1 MKFKYKTSFF
11 NEIKASNIQ
20 EDNNFI
26 SQASLEKL
34 KDLVPQDIN
43 FEKNID
49 LIGVAFNAAVINV
62 FNKNDDGIDTATAM
76 AIKDYFVHK
85 PTNIE
90 HNKKNIVGHIVSSGF
105 SSKQTDELMEIE
117 DLNSKDPFNIALGAV
132 VYASANRDFAEM
144 IARSVDEEDELYQTV
159 SASWELGFNDYM
171 IAAGS
176 KNLKEAEI
184 VSDPKHIQELSQ
196 YLRAFDGE
204 GKMED
209 GTPLY
214 RLVVGEVYPLGIGF
228 TANPAA
234 NVKGVYLHE
243 DKKKDESEE
252 DIEAQEYE
260 KIEVN
265 NKKIFLK
272 NKKNISQ
279 SENFNVTEHINQLS
293 NMEKSQ
299 LLEDFKALLEEKM
312 PGHEFSQETVA
323 NVGRVIGDAI
333 KTKSDQ
339 YEKELLALEEEKAK
353 FAEAE
358 AQIKQDLE
366 DLKSKLEAAE
376 TQVSSLT
383 DEIESRKSEDAFNTR
398 MEEIDATYE
407 LSEED
412 RKVLASEVKSI
423 DLEDSSF
430 EEYKSKLSVMWAHKN
445 KEYLAEQE
453 KAFNE
458 KLEAEIQKRM
468 SKLETAEASEV
479 SETSEEAEATE
490 DADEVEEALASAEEE
505 KEVIVNN
512 NTSSAVEE
520 VSLRE
525 KFSKAFARENLTIKF

>member
-34 KDLVPQDIN
+34 KDLVPQDID

-76 AIKDYFVHK
+76 AIKDYFIHK

-117 DLNSKDPFNIALGAV
+117 DLSSQDPFNIALGAV
-132 VYASANRDFAEM
+132 VYASANREFAEM
-144 IARSVDEEDELYQTV
+144 ISRSVDEEDELYQSV

-204 GKMED
+204 GKMQD

-234 NVKGVYLHE
+234 NVKGIYLHE

-252 DIEAQEYE
+252 GIEAQEYE
-260 KIEVN
+260 KIKVN

-279 SENFNVTEHINQLS
+279 SESFNVTEDTNQIS

-339 YEKELLALEEEKAK
+339 YEKELLALEEEKTK

-423 DLEDSSF
+423 DLGDSSF

-479 SETSEEAEATE
+479 SEAPEEAEATE
-490 DADEVEEALASAEEE
+490 DADEVEEALASTEEE